1 MNQHATISS
10 ILYDS
15 RLDPKSEVGFSGE
28 CICIQFASHDM
39 NATRIFVGPNK
50 KVAPMN
56 QLALESERE
65 YKLASV
71 LEYPN
76 AWPADDG
83 NGERRLC

>member
-1 MNQHATISS
+1 
-10 ILYDS
+10 
-15 RLDPKSEVGFSGE
+15 
-28 CICIQFASHDM
+28 M

-65 YKLASV
+65 YELASV